1 MENQIETQPKKLWH
15 DLPVLLLVFSVI
27 LFRTSY
33 TVADPDLWGHV
44 LYGQEMLAA
53 GKIDLPDTYSYLS
66 EKNDWINHEW
76 LCEVKFAT
84 AFDLFGS
91 AGLVLLKTSLVMAL
105 FLSIYIDFRLQGA
118 GAFRAGLVLLGV
130 SFVMMTGLQTVRPHI
145 FTYLC
150 LFWMLVVIR
159 AAGDGRLKLLWF
171 TPLLTV
177 IWINLHG
184 GILAGL
190 AVLYC
195 WMGTYGLLEL
205 YRRRLSLATC
215 LQFAAIVVLT
225 MAATCV
231 NPFGWELPRF
241 LFRTLFDTRVE
252 NAEWAALSLTTPD
265 GMMYAVLVLA
275 SIWGLWKS
283 TKPRSAPTILSY
295 VLIAIQPLDAVRH
308 LPLFGVAFAVLCGR
322 HVFDAWQHLAPDDE
336 EETHPLHR
344 KNRVMTGLCVA
355 CSAAL
360 TVVSWPNLFR
370 IHLDPSQFE
379 YPTRAV
385 AYMKEKELRGNTAM
399 LFEWGEYVIWHLSP
413 GIQVSYDGRRET
425 VYSEKIRNENF
436 DWYYGTGDW
445 DAVLDNYPTQL
456 ALVSKAF
463 PCFEKMQQKEGWTL
477 LYEDET
483 AAIYVTDEYAN
494 TLEAESLEVPESL
507 LKISSDGRGLYF
519 P

>member
-1 MENQIETQPKKLWH
+1 MENQIESPPRKVWH
-15 DLPVLLLVFSVI
+15 DLPILLLVFSVI
-27 LFRTSY
+27 LFRTAY

-53 GKIDLPDTYSYLS
+53 GTIDLPDTYSYLS
-66 EKNDWINHEW
+66 EKDDWINHEW
-76 LCEVKFAT
+76 LCEVMFAA
-84 AFDLFGS
+84 AFDRFGS
-91 AGLVLLKTSLVMAL
+91 AGLVLLKSFLVMAL
-105 FLSIYIDFRLQGA
+105 FLSIYIDLRRQGA
-118 GAFRAGLVLLGV
+118 SAFRAGLVLLGV

-171 TPLLTV
+171 APLLTV

-190 AVLYC
+190 AILYC
-195 WMGTYGLLEL
+195 WIGTYCLQEL

-215 LQFAAIVVLT
+215 AQLATIVVLT
-225 MAATCV
+225 MTVTFV

-241 LFRTLFDTRVE
+241 LFQTLFDTREE
-252 NAEWAALSLTTPD
+252 NTEWAPVSLGSPD
-265 GMMYAVLVLA
+265 GLMYAVLILA
-275 SIWGLWKS
+275 SVWGFWKS
-283 TKPRSAPTILSY
+283 TKSKSLPTIVSY
-295 VLIAIQPLDAVRH
+295 VVIAIQPLDAVRH
-308 LPLFGVAFAVLCGR
+308 LPLFGVAFAVLSAR
-322 HVFDAWQHLAPDDE
+322 HVFSAWQRLASDE
-336 EETHPLHR
+336 GEETNPLHR
-344 KNRVMTGLCVA
+344 KNLVMTGLCVVCGA
-355 CSAAL
+355 VL
-360 TVVSWPNLFR
+360 TVVTWPNLSR

-385 AYMKEKELRGNTAM
+385 AYLKEKEFRGNTAM

-413 GIQVSYDGRRET
+413 EILVSYDGRRET

-445 DAVLDNYPTQL
+445 DTVLDNYPTNI

-463 PCFEKMQQKEGWTL
+463 PCFQKMEQKSGWQRI
-477 LYEDET
+477 YEDET
-483 AAIYVTDEYAN
+483 AAIYVTDEYAK
-494 TLEAESLEVPESL
+494 AFDADSLKVPDAL
-507 LKISSDGRGLYF
+507 LKIPSDGRGLYF